1 MTGNEKIM
9 STRPKAGKM
18 NAINI
23 YYVPPPTPHF
33 PVNAPGIGGTE
44 MNQTQSLIS
53 RSSQFN

>member
-23 YYVPPPTPHF
+23 YYVPPPHPTF
-33 PVNAPGIGGTE
+33 
-44 MNQTQSLIS
+44 
-53 RSSQFN
+53 SSHCARYWGHRDESDAVPDLKELTV